1 MRHGRWSEK
10 FQDTSKRYSRKE
22 VVDIQSN
29 NEGRKILLQ
38 FTYYI
43 VGLCR
48 KSKLIHRE
56 INKID
61 ANQYTFSRKFVC
73 FLLKIFNLISIKL
86 VKIIY
91 LFNLV
96 SEFMTPLSI

>member
-22 VVDIQSN
+22 VVDIQS